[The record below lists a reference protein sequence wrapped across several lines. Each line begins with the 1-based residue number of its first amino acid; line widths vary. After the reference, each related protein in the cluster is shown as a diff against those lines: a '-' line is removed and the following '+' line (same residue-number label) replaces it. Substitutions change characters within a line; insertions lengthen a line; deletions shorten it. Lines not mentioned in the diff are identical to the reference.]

1 MGRKKKQQHKQ
12 SQEKSSTAGENQP
25 DSSKSVGDCTSGE
38 NWDEFLNEIGS
49 DDSSESYAEW
59 PQLESLLTEQLSSP
73 SLLLPDTAGEAPPA
87 VQAAEMAI
95 LVPKCGKSELSEHLY
110 DAGFTNITNL
120 DFSKVAIAHMLR
132 RNLSERPMMKW
143 RVMDITRIQ
152 FEDKTIDAIID
163 NGGLDALMVPEL
175 GSGLG
180 RRYLSEVKR
189 LLKPGGKYICLTL
202 AESRV
207 SDILFSMFRF
217 GWKMSLH
224 TISKELQTLMVVIE
238 KDICASIH
246 EISVMDEYSVES
258 HGNQVCELY
267 NALERERKFQSEYCS
282 GCDVLYSLKDLKLGA
297 KGNLKELEE
306 GRRINLILGE
316 PEGSKFYKGVLID
329 AQQNSGPFLYHI
341 AVLPVPHI
349 RVDDWIFSSEE
360 GQKNLIANSKASRLL
375 IILLDSSNSCVPKEL
390 IQKYLTPLV
399 RRLAPRECD
408 DSDTFPF
415 MHINDGTYQ
424 REVVH
429 QVTSAL
435 AGTIVVDEAIYLDL
449 DQYDEDL
456 DLVSDHRDLIFRRL
470 TFERSANMVQSEAL
484 LAGQIEGKKVKK
496 GKQRSYC
503 RPSRSYGKVDHNY
516 LVRPYHN
523 VIISGLMLISLHL
536 KGSSSTECMFETVVI
551 GIGAGLLPMFMKN
564 WIPNLNIE
572 VVELDQVVLDVAKE
586 HFGFKEDEK
595 LRVRI
600 TDGIQFVRDKA
611 DSGAE
616 GESTSKLDILIVDK
630 DAPNLSSALI
640 CPAAD
645 FVEESF
651 LQNAKNSLSEEGL
664 FIIRLASRS
673 PAATTA
679 VYSTLKKVFG
689 KSLLY
694 LKLDDDVNEVIFA
707 LKNESPI
714 TEEDLSKACDEL
726 ERSLELVTRKWGK
739 RVIKAS
745 KLIQPLR

>member
-1 MGRKKKQQHKQ
+1 MGRKKKKQQKQ
-12 SQEKSSTAGENQP
+12 SQENSSTAAENQP
-25 DSSKSVGDCTSGE
+25 DSSKSVGDCTTGE

-73 SLLLPDTAGEAPPA
+73 SLLPPETAGEAPPA
-87 VQAAEMAI
+87 VLAAEMAI

-152 FEDKTIDAIID
+152 YEDKTIDAIID

-189 LLKPGGKYICLTL
+189 LLKPGGKYICLTK

-224 TISKELQTLMVVIE
+224 TISKELQTFMVVIE
-238 KDICASIH
+238 KDICASVH

-267 NALERERKFQSEYCS
+267 NALERERKFRSEYCS

-316 PEGSKFYKGVLID
+316 PEGSQFYKGVLID
-329 AQQNSGPFLYHI
+329 AQQNSDPFLYHI

-375 IILLDSSNSCVPKEL
+375 I
-390 IQKYLTPLV
+390 KYLTPLV
-399 RRLAPRECD
+399 RQLAPRECD

-456 DLVSDHRDLIFRRL
+456 DLVSDYRDLIFRRL

-503 RPSRSYGKVDHNY
+503 RPSRSYGEGKVDHNY

-564 WIPNLNIE
+564 WMPNLNIE

-595 LRVRI
+595 LRVCI

-611 DSGAE
+611 DSGAVTEGLHCTVVHAE
-616 GESTSKLDILIVDK
+616 GESSSKLDILIVDK

>member
-1 MGRKKKQQHKQ
+1 MGRKKKQKQKQ
-12 SQEKSSTAGENQP
+12 SQENSSTAAENQP
-25 DSSKSVGDCTSGE
+25 DSSKSVGDFTSGE
-38 NWDEFLNEIGS
+38 NLDEFLNEIGS
-49 DDSSESYAEW
+49 DDSPESYAEW
-59 PQLESLLTEQLSSP
+59 PQLESLLAEQLSSP
-73 SLLLPDTAGEAPPA
+73 SMLLPETAGEAPPA

-152 FEDKTIDAIID
+152 YEDKTIDAIID

-189 LLKPGGKYICLTL
+189 LLKPGGKYICLTK

-224 TISKELQTLMVVIE
+224 TISKELQTFMVVIE
-238 KDICASIH
+238 KDICASVH

-267 NALERERKFQSEYCS
+267 NALERERKFRSEYCS

-316 PEGSKFYKGVLID
+316 PEGSQFYKGVLID
-329 AQQNSGPFLYHI
+329 AQQNSDPFLYHI
-341 AVLPVPHI
+341 AVLPVPRI

-390 IQKYLTPLV
+390 FQKYLTPLV
-399 RRLAPRECD
+399 RQLAPRECD

-456 DLVSDHRDLIFRRL
+456 DLVSDYRDLIFRRL

-536 KGSSSTECMFETVVI
+536 KGSSSTECMFEAVVI

-564 WIPNLNIE
+564 WMPNLNIE

-595 LRVRI
+595 LRVCI

-611 DSGAE
+611 DSGA
-616 GESTSKLDILIVDK
+616 GSKKFKSIERTKNDMLNYELLKVCTVLWFMQK
-630 DAPNLSSALI
+630 ENPLPN
-640 CPAAD
+640 
-645 FVEESF
+645 
-651 LQNAKNSLSEEGL
+651 
-664 FIIRLASRS
+664 
-673 PAATTA
+673 
-679 VYSTLKKVFG
+679 
-689 KSLLY
+689 
-694 LKLDDDVNEVIFA
+694 
-707 LKNESPI
+707 
-714 TEEDLSKACDEL
+714 
-726 ERSLELVTRKWGK
+726 
-739 RVIKAS
+739 
-745 KLIQPLR
+745 

>member
-1 MGRKKKQQHKQ
+1 MGRKKKKQQKQ
-12 SQEKSSTAGENQP
+12 SQENSSTAAENQP
-25 DSSKSVGDCTSGE
+25 DSSKSVGDCTTGE

-73 SLLLPDTAGEAPPA
+73 SLLPPETAGEAPPA
-87 VQAAEMAI
+87 VLAAEMAI

-152 FEDKTIDAIID
+152 YEDKTIDAIID

-189 LLKPGGKYICLTL
+189 LLKPGGKYICLTK

-224 TISKELQTLMVVIE
+224 TISKELQTFMVVIE
-238 KDICASIH
+238 KDICASVH

-267 NALERERKFQSEYCS
+267 NALERERKFRSEYCS

-316 PEGSKFYKGVLID
+316 PEGSQFYKGVLID
-329 AQQNSGPFLYHI
+329 AQQNSDPFLYHI

-399 RRLAPRECD
+399 RQLAPRECD

-456 DLVSDHRDLIFRRL
+456 DLVSDYRDLIFRRL

-564 WIPNLNIE
+564 WMPNLNIE

-595 LRVRI
+595 LRVCI

-611 DSGAE
+611 DSGA
-616 GESTSKLDILIVDK
+616 GSKKFKSIEQTKNDMLNYELLKVCTVLWFMQK
-630 DAPNLSSALI
+630 ENPLPN
-640 CPAAD
+640 
-645 FVEESF
+645 
-651 LQNAKNSLSEEGL
+651 
-664 FIIRLASRS
+664 
-673 PAATTA
+673 
-679 VYSTLKKVFG
+679 
-689 KSLLY
+689 
-694 LKLDDDVNEVIFA
+694 
-707 LKNESPI
+707 
-714 TEEDLSKACDEL
+714 
-726 ERSLELVTRKWGK
+726 
-739 RVIKAS
+739 
-745 KLIQPLR
+745 